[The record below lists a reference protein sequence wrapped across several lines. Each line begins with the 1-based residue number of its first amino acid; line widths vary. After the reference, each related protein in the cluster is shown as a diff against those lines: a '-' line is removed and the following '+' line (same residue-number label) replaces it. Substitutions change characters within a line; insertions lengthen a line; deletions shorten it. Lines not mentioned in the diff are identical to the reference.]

1 MSFNISALDTF
12 RNVNLGGE
20 NAIANLGQGDKV
32 VKKNDYH
39 GAIGAMFRGKE
50 TKAAN
55 NAVRAELLRSLGNA
69 FGFEGVGRN
78 AKGVTTF
85 SEAFIDKLAK
95 LLGPAFKREDFG
107 IGKDGTVTSGKPL
120 TQRRITAILKQ
131 VSLVGRG
138 DYDHATY
145 KARLDYVTGKL
156 AAMKVPDTQIYA
168 KEAAIRHFE
177 KVAKLMDFAKNDLP
191 DLISDNFYYDPKSA
205 DDDNASE
212 DVRSKYVLNSR
223 LGGNLTEKPL
233 TSIGMVTTYLS
244 DYVGEL
250 FHIQENILAGEKNI
264 ARFADLTDPKKQITD
279 YLTRTIQAFVSTSL
293 DAFIDAEK
301 AGKIE
306 DYLSYLGGTW
316 PCVEGKTT
324 GITEFR
330 LTTCP
335 PDDTGPVATHDKDQ
349 PLNQCIGR
357 EIAAIMEA
365 NPNAQEWKDVAAQ
378 VKTNLVGVIRPIDI
392 PEKHV
397 TKMTDGEELTTYQFK
412 PVLGET
418 GKPVVRAITE
428 ADIDALGEAVMDTI
442 LFG

>member
-1 MSFNISALDTF
+1 MRMNRGFVTYGIVLNAAGQVRSDDKILQKLEALRD
-12 RNVNLGGE
+12 NVNELR
-20 NAIANLGQGDKV
+20 AATRGDGRLFEMGLKQL
-32 VKKNDYH
+32 
-39 GAIGAMFRGKE
+39 AMLE
-50 TKAAN
+50 
-55 NAVRAELLRSLGNA
+55 GNA
-69 FGFEGVGRN
+69 LKPGVISRMFE
-78 AKGVTTF
+78 T
-85 SEAFIDKLAK
+85 
-95 LLGPAFKREDFG
+95 
-107 IGKDGTVTSGKPL
+107 
-120 TQRRITAILKQ
+120 
-131 VSLVGRG
+131 
-138 DYDHATY
+138 
-145 KARLDYVTGKL
+145 
-156 AAMKVPDTQIYA
+156 
-168 KEAAIRHFE
+168 
-177 KVAKLMDFAKNDLP
+177 VAKLMDFAKNDLP
-191 DLISDNFYYDPKSA
+191 DLISDNVYYDPKSA

-212 DVRSKYVLNSR
+212 DVRSKYVLNCR
-223 LGGNLTEKPL
+223 LDGNITEKPL
-233 TSIGMVTTYLS
+233 TSIAMVTTYLS
-244 DYVGEL
+244 DHVSEL

-264 ARFADLTDPKKQITD
+264 AHFADLKDPQKQITD
-279 YLTRTIQAFVSTSL
+279 YLTRTIQAFVSPSL
-293 DAFIDAEK
+293 D

-306 DYLSYLGGTW
+306 DYLSYLGRTW
-316 PCVEGKTT
+316 PCVEGKTS

-335 PDDTGPVATHDKDQ
+335 PDDTGPVATHDKNQ

-365 NPNAQEWKDVAAQ
+365 NPNVQEWKDVAAQ